1 MAKYNSKNVINN
13 VNRFLNKQGKKQ
25 KDLAEYLEIN
35 ANVVSEKMSLKE
47 TTKDGKDK
55 KKQNFTVEQLF
66 KIAEFFNVS
75 LDELCSDSNE
85 VHIRSNVRSVS
96 DLLSIL
102 FDLEDRISICTVK
115 KWNDLG
121 KEYDIPC
128 VCIENGLVQLAL
140 MQWDDF
146 QSIPMDDKKKKR
158 IINSWKSVTLSENEK
173 NPIRSYTDKDGK
185 EVIAEYNY
193 YDLVKDPN
201 NLLESY

>member
-1 MAKYNSKNVINN
+1 MKYSNENVIIN
-13 VNRFLNKQGKKQ
+13 VKRLLKEKDETQA
-25 KDLAEYLEIN
+25 DLAECLTIN
-35 ANVVSEKMSLKE
+35 PTAVSEKLSLKQ
-47 TTKDGKDK
+47 TTKDGKEK
-55 KKQNFTVEQLF
+55 KRQTFTVKQLF
-66 KIAEFFNVS
+66 RIAEHFNIS
-75 LDELCSDSNE
+75 LDELCSDRND
-85 VHIRSNVRSVS
+85 IRISTNVRTVS

-115 KWNDLG
+115 KWNDFG

-146 QSIPMDDKKKKR
+146 QSIPMDDKKKNR